1 MRIYETTFV
10 INPQTDDSTIDKH
23 VKDVQEII
31 ASSNG
36 KIIHE
41 SAMGTRRLA
50 YEIKGLTQGYYASFL
65 YEAESDV
72 LGKLDRH
79 FKINE
84 AYIRDL
90 TIRIEADPEDV
101 IKQIDPFGKHG
112 SGRDNDNDDNSSN
125 RRGHSRDSSR
135 DDDKKEEA
143 KAEAPAEEK
152 PAEKAVE
159 AEEKTEEAPAES
171 ADSSDSSDEKKEL

>member
-23 VKDVQEII
+23 VKDVQDII

-36 KIIHE
+36 NIIHE

-84 AYIRDL
+84 SYIRDL
-90 TIRIEADPEDV
+90 TIRIDVNPEEV

-112 SGRDNDNDDNSSN
+112 SNKDNDNDD
-125 RRGHSRDSSR
+125 DSSSENVSS
-135 DDDKKEEA
+135 DKKDEPKEEV
-143 KAEAPAEEK
+143 KAEAPADE
-152 PAEKAVE
+152 E
-159 AEEKTEEAPAES
+159 AEESNE
-171 ADSSDSSDEKKEL
+171 DSDDSSDESSEDSEETKEL

>member
-23 VKDVQEII
+23 VKDVQAII
-31 ASSNG
+31 TSSNG

-72 LGKLDRH
+72 LSKLDRH

-90 TIRIEADPEDV
+90 TIRIEVDPEDV

-112 SGRDNDNDDNSSN
+112 SGRDNDDENNSSS
-125 RRGHSRDSSR
+125 RRGYSNDSSR
-135 DDDKKEEA
+135 DDDRKEEA
-143 KAEAPAEEK
+143 KAKSPAVEK
-152 PAEKAVE
+152 PAVKAAAVE
-159 AEEKTEEAPAES
+159 ETEDAPEES
-171 ADSSDSSDEKKEL
+171 ADSSDSPDDDKEL